1 MHTNSYLYSQIAMKS
16 YFFLG
21 AALLISSL
29 QANNISV
36 SNVTL
41 AGQNVSAGVNNSA
54 NFTYIEFD
62 LSWDNSWRT
71 AASPVNWDAAWVF
84 VKYRTSGSSTWN
96 HVKLAPS
103 GHNSSG
109 TGTSYSVQVGLVDES
124 VAHNASTNPAIGAF
138 IYRSANG
145 TGSFS
150 AADIRLKWFYRDNGV
165 GDNDI
170 IDVDVY
176 AIETVWVPD
185 GNFWLGDNGNSG
197 AAGNP
202 AVLDFP
208 FFKELSPKTGFEVT
222 SEGSIQCQSAGGPT
236 SAVNL
241 SAWYLGNFTLSAN
254 FPKGYNGFY
263 CMKYECSQQQYV
275 DFLNSLTPSQQANRA
290 PTSFGSNRQQI
301 TSSAGVYSTTLP
313 SVPANGINWMDLAGY
328 LDWAG
333 MRPMTELEFEK
344 AARGT
349 ATAVSD
355 EYAWGTTSATQHTNT
370 LTNAGSSTEVSATAG
385 ANYAYNSNAATS
397 GPIRVGA
404 FANSGTTRTTAGA
417 SFYGIMELSGNLL
430 ELAVLVASGTT
441 YSGLHGDGSLTS
453 AGHGDV
459 TNWPGLSSGAITGAT
474 GTGHRGGSY
483 GSDYTHR
490 CKIAD
495 RPILTAPVAISTKNL
510 FAGIR
515 GLHTKPR
522 TTAETK

>member
-1 MHTNSYLYSQIAMKS
+1 MIIHNMRNL
-16 YFFLG
+16 FLTLG
-21 AALLISSL
+21 ILSVIGLK
-29 QANNISV
+29 ANNIAVTNV
-36 SNVTL
+36 SL
-41 AGQNVSAGVNNSA
+41 AGQNVSAGVNNAA

-71 AASPVNWDAAWVF
+71 SSSPVNWDAAWVF

-109 TGTSYSVQVGLVDES
+109 TGTSYSVQVGLTDES
-124 VAHNASTNPAIGAF
+124 IAHNASTNPAVGAF

-150 AADIRLKWFYRDNGV
+150 ASDIRLKWFYRDNGV

-170 IDVDVY
+170 VDVDVY

-185 GNFWLGDNGNSG
+185 GSFWLGDNGNRG
-197 AAGNP
+197 QGGNP
-202 AVLDFP
+202 AVLDYSFY
-208 FFKELSPKTGFEVT
+208 KETSPWTGFEVT
-222 SEGSIQCQSAGGPT
+222 SESAISTQSNGGGSTI
-236 SAVNL
+236 NL
-241 SAWYLGNFTLSAN
+241 TAFSLGSFTLAAA
-254 FPKGYNGFY
+254 FPKGYAGFY

-275 DFLNSLTPSQQANRA
+275 DFLNSLSSTQQANRT
-290 PTSFGSNRQQI
+290 PSNYNSYRQQI

-313 SVPANGINWMDLAGY
+313 SVPVNSIHWMDLAAY

-333 MRPMTELEFEK
+333 LRPMTELEFEK

-349 ATAVSD
+349 ATAVTD
-355 EYAWGTTSATQHTNT
+355 EYAWGNTSVTAHTTL
-370 LTNAGSSTEVSATAG
+370 LTNGGTSTEVSATSG
-385 ANYAYNSNAATS
+385 ANLAFHSTGTS

-404 FANSGTTRTTAGA
+404 FANSGTSRTTSGA
-417 SFYGIMELSGNLL
+417 SFYGIMELSCNLA
-430 ELAVLVASGTT
+430 ELVASVSNGTT
-441 YSGLHGDGSLTS
+441 YSGLHGNGSLTS

-459 TNWPGLSSGAITGAT
+459 TNWPGLSSGAITGAGAAGAT
-474 GTGHRGGSY
+474 GTRGGGY
-483 GSDYTHR
+483 GTGYIHR

-495 RPILTAPVAISTKNL
+495 RTLAGANVSTRDYIV
-510 FAGIR
+510 GIR
-515 GLHTKPR
+515 GLHTKPI